1 MLTGRER
8 INMKK
13 KKRFGDYVVIVLLL
27 SLLGGTFWLY
37 VHNNSK
43 EIPYFYLENNT
54 NRKAVVEV
62 TFYRYENENAKKPY
76 REDTFTYTVMPMQD
90 VKCSAPVSD
99 GEKCVFSWKAVVK
112 TKGFLIGE
120 TTGKLYGDDGT
131 GYYIVLTDA

>member
-1 MLTGRER
+1 
-8 INMKK
+8 MKN

-54 NRKAVVEV
+54 NRDATVEV
-62 TFYRYENENAKKPY
+62 TFYRYKNESDTKPY
-76 REDTFTYTVMPMQD
+76 REDTFTYTVRPMQD
-90 VKCSAPVSD
+90 VKCIAPASD
-99 GEKCVFSWKAVVK
+99 GEKCVFNWKAVVV
-112 TKGFLIGE
+112 TKGFLMGE
-120 TTGKLYGDDGT
+120 TTGKLFGEDGI

>member
-54 NRKAVVEV
+54 NRDATVEV
-62 TFYRYENENAKKPY
+62 TFYRYKNESDTKPY
-76 REDTFTYTVMPMQD
+76 REDTFTYTVRPMQD
-90 VKCSAPVSD
+90 VKCIAPASD
-99 GEKCVFSWKAVVK
+99 GEKCVFSWKAVVV
-112 TKGFLIGE
+112 TKGFLLGE
-120 TTGKLYGDDGT
+120 TTGKLYGEDGI
-131 GYYIVLTDA
+131 GYYIVLTDS

>member
-1 MLTGRER
+1 
-8 INMKK
+8 MKK
-13 KKRFGDYVVIVLLL
+13 KRRFGDYVVIVLLL

-54 NRKAVVEV
+54 NKTATVEV
-62 TFYRYENENAKKPY
+62 TFYRYKSEDDRKPY

-99 GEKCVFSWKAVVK
+99 GEKCVFSWEAVVK

-120 TTGKLYGDDGT
+120 TTGKLYGEDGT

>member
-1 MLTGRER
+1 M
-8 INMKK
+8 
-13 KKRFGDYVVIVLLL
+13 
-27 SLLGGTFWLY
+27 
-37 VHNNSK
+37 
-43 EIPYFYLENNT
+43 
-54 NRKAVVEV
+54 

-120 TTGKLYGDDGT
+120 TTGKLYGEDGT